1 MLSSPRLLLSTF
13 VLLAA
18 PGLASAAETNVT
30 GVWTGKYEYPAGSM
44 QAPVE
49 FTILFIQSGDDVT
62 GHVKETNTFGKQP
75 EPSLHSSLKGR
86 LNKETRD
93 LTFTKTYDGTA
104 GVSHSVEYSGR
115 ISEDG
120 ATVDGGSWKLGG
132 LSGTFLLAKVEGT
145 EAGPLSGYWQ
155 GTYYYPQDS
164 GMNPVKFTVL
174 LVHEGSGITGQIR
187 EINTFAPRPETW
199 LHAALTGTYNK
210 ESGEIRFTKT
220 YDGTAGVDHDVEYS
234 GRLAAGGMSIED
246 GKWTIGESGGQFTLE
261 KTTAEKLS
269 AEKESK

>member
-1 MLSSPRLLLSTF
+1 MFTSPRLLLSTVILLTAP
-13 VLLAA
+13 VLL
-18 PGLASAAETNVT
+18 SAAETDVT

-49 FTILFIQSGDDVT
+49 FTIIFLQKGDDLT

-75 EPSLHSSLKGR
+75 EPFLHSSLKGR

-104 GVSHSVEYSGR
+104 GASHSVEYSGR
-115 ISEDG
+115 IAEDG

-132 LSGTFLLAKVEGT
+132 LSGTFLLSKVEGT
-145 EAGPLSGYWQ
+145 QAGPLSGYWQ
-155 GTYYYPQDS
+155 GTYYYSQDS
-164 GMNPVKFTVL
+164 GMNPVKFTAL

-187 EINTFAPRPETW
+187 EVNSFGPRPETW
-199 LHAALTGTYNK
+199 LHAAVSGTYK
-210 ESGEIRFTKT
+210 KDDGAIRFTKT

-234 GRLAAGGMSIED
+234 ARLASGGTSVED
-246 GKWTIGESGGQFTLE
+246 GKWIIGDDISGQFTLE
-261 KTTAEKLS
+261 KATAEKA